1 MNIAAS
7 TFYKIENAIICVVAL
22 LMLLNTALIIIP
34 KGDSAGWGMTIIFLN
49 IVVGSLGF
57 LCWLWRIFL
66 NDDSVNGCIYA
77 LMFAINRCLLYL
89 FVAVGFLLNYNI
101 PRTLKRTHNHQ
112 AQLQQERFENRFM
125 CKYVHGEAPI
135 ENGVW
140 VFNYQRPHRYGGRFD
155 QIHFEVHCKDG
166 KLHGLAKE
174 EHLNRNLWVENYYTN
189 GFLDSNAIFRR
200 EFIEE
205 GRDTITKMIINN
217 FDYLNSKHLCPK

>member
-1 MNIAAS
+1 MCIR
-7 TFYKIENAIICVVAL
+7 
-22 LMLLNTALIIIP
+22 
-34 KGDSAGWGMTIIFLN
+34 DS
-49 IVVGSLGF
+49 
-57 LCWLWRIFL
+57 
-66 NDDSVNGCIYA
+66 
-77 LMFAINRCLLYL
+77 
-89 FVAVGFLLNYNI
+89 
-101 PRTLKRTHNHQ
+101 
-112 AQLQQERFENRFM
+112 
-125 CKYVHGEAPI
+125 
-135 ENGVW
+135 
-140 VFNYQRPHRYGGRFD
+140 RYGGRFD